1 MKILARVM
9 STIGFVLVLLG
20 GGGMDSVSLVMPIV
34 MILVG
39 IVMMWN
45 GIALEGEYA

>member
-1 MKILARVM
+1 MKTLARVM
-9 STIGFVLVLLG
+9 SSIGFVLILMG
-20 GGGMDSVSLVMPIV
+20 GGGMDSASLVIPIV